1 MEDRSNVRNYAK
13 QDEQNCYQLVLL
25 LLVAA
30 AVDFFSF
37 VLLLLLLLFVLFLFL
52 LFFYFILLF
61 CCRCVFTPVPAD
73 VTITRG
79 ATVEAKRRRHKF
91 SLRRL

>member
-1 MEDRSNVRNYAK
+1 M
-13 QDEQNCYQLVLL
+13 QNRTNRIVTNWYYY
-25 LLVAA
+25 
-30 AVDFFSF
+30 
-37 VLLLLLLLFVLFLFL
+37 LLLLLLLLIFSFSFCLVIVVVCFAFVLVCC
-52 LFFYFILLF
+52 LLF
-61 CCRCVFTPVPAD
+61 CCRYVFTPVPAD